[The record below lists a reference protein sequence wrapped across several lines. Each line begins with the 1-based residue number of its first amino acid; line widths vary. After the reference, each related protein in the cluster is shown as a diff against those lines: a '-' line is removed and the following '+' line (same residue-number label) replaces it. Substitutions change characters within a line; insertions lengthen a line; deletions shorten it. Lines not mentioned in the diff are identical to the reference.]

1 MSDNRESIRS
11 AFERNAKAVSLR
23 PSLGQKTAVT
33 TVRVV
38 DGLRCEAHEGR
49 WTVVA
54 DASDKSGGSGAG
66 PDPSL
71 LSRAALGTCL
81 AMGYVTWAAHRGV
94 ALHQIEVEIEA
105 DFDSRGQ
112 YGLDGIRPGYSE
124 IRYRV
129 RIESPAPAA
138 EVERLVVEA
147 DAASIVRDI
156 IANPVTLVRTLEVTC
171 PE

>member
-1 MSDNRESIRS
+1 MNERRDSIRS
-11 AFERNAKAVSLR
+11 AFERNAKAVELR

-38 DGLRCEAHEGR
+38 EGLRCEASEGR

-54 DASDKSGGSGAG
+54 DASDKSGGGGAG

-71 LSRAALGTCL
+71 LCRAALGTCL

-94 ALHQIEVEIEA
+94 IFHSVEVELAA
-105 DFDSRGQ
+105 DFDARGQ
-112 YGLDGIRPGYSE
+112 YGLDDVRPGFSE

-129 RIESPAPAA
+129 RIDSPAPAA
-138 EVERLVVEA
+138 EVERVVEEA

-156 IANPVTLVRTLEVTC
+156 IANPVTLVRTLEVTH
-171 PE
+171 PD

>member
-1 MSDNRESIRS
+1 MSDKAASIRS

-38 DGLRCEAHEGR
+38 EGLRCEASEGR
-49 WTVVA
+49 WTVVS
-54 DASDKSGGSGAG
+54 DASDKSGGGGAG
-66 PDPSL
+66 PDPGL

-94 ALHQIEVEIEA
+94 AFERVEVELQA
-105 DFDSRGQ
+105 DFDARGQ

-129 RIESPAPAA
+129 RIESSAPAA
-138 EVERLVVEA
+138 DVERVVEEA
-147 DAASIVRDI
+147 DAASLVRDLFV
-156 IANPVTLVRTLEVTC
+156 NPVTLVRTLEVKR